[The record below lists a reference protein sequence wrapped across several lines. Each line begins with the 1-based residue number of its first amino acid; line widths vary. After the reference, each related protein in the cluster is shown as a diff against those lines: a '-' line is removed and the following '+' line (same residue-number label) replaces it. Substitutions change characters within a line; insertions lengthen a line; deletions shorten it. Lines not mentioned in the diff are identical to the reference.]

1 MCYGYVADIL
11 VKRQPFRSAHL
22 EHWRKE
28 LDGGTLRLAGAF
40 DPADGAMFVFH
51 GLTKEAIQEKA
62 RSDPYVTA
70 GLVTGVSTVDWSVVI
85 GADSLA
91 PPPS

>member
-11 VKRQPFRSAHL
+11 VKRQPFRKAHL
-22 EHWRKE
+22 EHWKEE
-28 LDGGTLRLAGAF
+28 LDGGKLRLAGAF
-40 DPADGAMFVFH
+40 KPADGAMFVFH
-51 GLTKEAIQEKA
+51 GLSKEAIQEKA
-62 RSDPYVTA
+62 SADPYVKA

-91 PPPS
+91 PPP